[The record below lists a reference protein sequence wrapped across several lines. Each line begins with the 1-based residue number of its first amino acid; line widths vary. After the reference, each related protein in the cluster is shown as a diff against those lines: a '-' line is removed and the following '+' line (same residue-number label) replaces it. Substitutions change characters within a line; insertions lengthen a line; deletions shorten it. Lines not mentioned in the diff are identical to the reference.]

1 MTDKKK
7 EKEKMKR
14 FIAVILAVTL
24 FGLAGCSGTGNSSPS
39 ASQPANTEA
48 GEPMAGEEA
57 EQIIGEYVQYLS
69 AHDYDSFLSLFKEGN
84 LNEQFVKSEY
94 NTDVNLDGHD
104 REVKVVASNG
114 SQAYVYLML
123 YTVSEKSTENDF
135 AGYSYMMARENGS
148 WKIDSNPTQ
157 QEYQNLAEQATAA
170 MFGGEAAASKASVK
184 FNCPYA
190 DIGSYLPGLYGA
202 DAQVLYQTEEGRLAV
217 RVYFWNGT
225 EEEKSF
231 TAFSEFQVVNT
242 ATGKVAADLSDEK
255 LALSLQPK
263 SGQFKTFEL
272 PEWAE
277 IKETLTCEVQAEAE

>member
-1 MTDKKK
+1 VTDKKK
-7 EKEKMKR
+7 GKEKMKR

-24 FGLAGCSGTGNSSPS
+24 FGLAGCSGTGNSSLS

-123 YTVSEKSTENDF
+123 YTVSEESTENDF

-157 QEYQNLAEQATAA
+157 QEYQN
-170 MFGGEAAASKASVK
+170 
-184 FNCPYA
+184 A

-272 PEWAE
+272 PEGAE
-277 IKETLTCEVQAEAE
+277 MKETLACEVQAKVE

>member
-7 EKEKMKR
+7 GKEKMKR

-123 YTVSEKSTENDF
+123 YTVSDGAGKWKLEN
-135 AGYSYMMARENGS
+135 R
-148 WKIDSNPTQ
+148 Q
-157 QEYQNLAEQATAA
+157 Q
-170 MFGGEAAASKASVK
+170 
-184 FNCPYA
+184 PYA
-190 DIGSYLPGLYGA
+190 AGIS
-202 DAQVLYQTEEGRLAV
+202 
-217 RVYFWNGT
+217 
-225 EEEKSF
+225 
-231 TAFSEFQVVNT
+231 
-242 ATGKVAADLSDEK
+242 
-255 LALSLQPK
+255 K
-263 SGQFKTFEL
+263 SGGTGHSSNVRRGSGRQQSERQ
-272 PEWAE
+272 
-277 IKETLTCEVQAEAE
+277 V